1 MNFIWDY
8 LYACGSGKLGLN
20 DCGPCWQ
27 LLVMAVFLFLAIA
40 ALAVLRLR
48 PKAQSTGS

>member
-1 MNFIWDY
+1 MNFVWDY

-27 LLVMAVFLFLAIA
+27 LLVMGVFLL
-40 ALAVLRLR
+40 LAVALLVIVRLR